1 MDMAPSELA
10 RRLMSGYLLT
20 IAFEMPVLF
29 LGLGKRYSSKQ
40 KLCAGALLT
49 ACSYPFVVLLFP
61 QFWNPFTNYSTYLLI
76 SEIFAPICECII
88 FVFAFQLKKKQTSKD
103 RFMDYGCIVL
113 ANLISFIAGEILKRS
128 GLHFT

>member
-10 RRLMSGYLLT
+10 RRLFSGYLLT
-20 IAFEMPVLF
+20 IAFETPVLF
-29 LGLGKRYSSKQ
+29 FGLGKRYSSTQ

-61 QFWNPFTNYSTYLLI
+61 QFWNPYTNYSNYLLV
-76 SEIFAPICECII
+76 SEIFAPICECIV
-88 FVFAFQLKKKQTSKD
+88 FVFAFQCKQKQSSKN
-103 RFMDYGCIVL
+103 RLLDYFCIVL
-113 ANLISFIAGEILKRS
+113 ANLTSFIAGEILKRG